1 MLKTDLIKGN
11 ILSSLVIFAIP
22 LIISNVFQQLYNTAD
37 IMIVGHYLGD
47 TSLAAIGASTV
58 IFELLVGF
66 TLGFGNGLSIVVA
79 RNFGSGNKE
88 AIKKSV
94 ALSLIIGLV
103 ITIIITVSSRF
114 FLYPLL
120 KVLKTPE
127 TILKESYVYI
137 STITLFIV
145 VMFGYNLCAGLL
157 RAIGNS
163 FAPLAF
169 LIISSL
175 LNIVLAIFF
184 IVNMKMGINGAAIAT
199 AIAQGISVILCLL
212 YIKNK
217 AKILIPSKRHFK
229 NDSILYKE
237 LISQGLSMALMSS
250 IVSLGSVVLQ
260 SSINNLGFLT
270 IAGHSAARKLFGLSI
285 IPFFALGTALST
297 FVSQNRGAEKGDRII
312 KAVKYVNIIGITWS
326 LFVFIILMF
335 TARFFIHIIS
345 GSEESIILNNGS
357 KYLRLSA
364 PFYIVLAVLINL
376 RFALQGLGEKII
388 PLISSFIEFIG
399 KILFVIF
406 IIPHFDYTGVILCE
420 PIIWCF
426 MTIQLVYAF
435 YRNPYILKFK
445 NNKLFG
451 DIKVE

>member
-11 ILSSLVIFAIP
+11 ILPSLVIFAIP

-94 ALSLIIGLV
+94 ALSLIIGLA
-103 ITIIITVSSRF
+103 ITIIITIGSRF

-120 KVLKTPE
+120 KALKTPE
-127 TILKESYVYI
+127 LILNESYVYI

-163 FAPLAF
+163 FAPLVF
-169 LIISSL
+169 LVISSL

-184 IVNMKMGINGAAIAT
+184 IAHMKMGINGAAIAT
-199 AIAQGISVILCLL
+199 AIAQGISVILCLF

-217 AKILIPSKRHFK
+217 AKILIPNKKHFE
-229 NDSILYKE
+229 NDKILYKE

-297 FVSQNRGAEKGDRII
+297 FVSQNRGAEKGDRIV
-312 KAVKYVNIIGITWS
+312 KAVKYANIIGITWS
-326 LFVFIILMF
+326 LFVFIVLMF

-345 GSEESIILNNGS
+345 GSEESVILNNGS

-388 PLISSFIEFIG
+388 PLISSFIELLG
-399 KILFVIF
+399 KVLFVIF

-420 PIIWCF
+420 PIILCF
-426 MTIQLVYAF
+426 MTIQLVYSF
-435 YRNPYILKFK
+435 YKNPYILKFRVK
-445 NNKLFG
+445 KLSV
-451 DIKVE
+451 I

>member
-1 MLKTDLIKGN
+1 MLKTDLIRGN

-94 ALSLIIGLV
+94 ALSLILGLA
-103 ITIIITVSSRF
+103 ITIIITIGSRF

-120 KVLKTPE
+120 KALRTPE
-127 TILKESYVYI
+127 AILQESYVYI

-145 VMFGYNLCAGLL
+145 VMFGYNLCASLL

-163 FAPLAF
+163 FAPLIF
-169 LIISSL
+169 LVISSI
-175 LNIVLAIFF
+175 LNISLDIFF

-199 AIAQGISVILCLL
+199 AIAQGVSVVLCLF

-217 AKILIPSKRHFK
+217 AKILIPNKTHFK
-229 NDSILYKE
+229 SDKALYKE

-250 IVSLGSVVLQ
+250 IVSLGSVILQ
-260 SSINNLGFLT
+260 SSINNLGYLT

-297 FVSQNRGAEKGDRII
+297 FVSQNRGAEKGERII
-312 KAVKYVNIIGITWS
+312 KGVKYANIIGVTWS
-326 LFVFIILMF
+326 LLVFVVLIF
-335 TARFFIHIIS
+335 TARFFIQIIS
-345 GSEESIILNNGS
+345 GSEENVILNNGS
-357 KYLRLSA
+357 KYLILSA
-364 PFYIVLAVLINL
+364 PFYTVLALLINL
-376 RFALQGLGEKII
+376 RFALQGLGEKVV
-388 PLISSFIEFIG
+388 PLISSFIELFG
-399 KILFVIF
+399 KILFVLF
-406 IIPHFDYTGVILCE
+406 IIPHFDYNGVIFCE

-426 MTIQLVYAF
+426 MTMQLVYAF
-435 YRNPYILKFK
+435 YKNPYILKFK
-445 NNKLFG
+445 TKKLST
-451 DIKVE
+451 I

>member
-120 KVLKTPE
+120 KALKTPE
-127 TILKESYVYI
+127 AILNESYVYI

-163 FAPLAF
+163 FAPLIF

-175 LNIVLAIFF
+175 LNIILAIFF
-184 IVNMKMGINGAAIAT
+184 IVHMKMGINGAAIAT
-199 AIAQGISVILCLL
+199 AIAQGISVALCLF
-212 YIKNK
+212 YIKSK
-217 AKILIPSKRHFK
+217 AKILIPNKRHFE
-229 NDSILYKE
+229 NDKFLYKE

-297 FVSQNRGAEKGDRII
+297 FVSQNRGAEKGDRIV
-312 KAVKYVNIIGITWS
+312 KAVKYANIIGIAWS
-326 LFVFIILMF
+326 LLVFIILMF

-345 GSEESIILNNGS
+345 GSEESVILNNGS
-357 KYLRLSA
+357 KYLKLSA
-364 PFYIVLAVLINL
+364 PFYIVLAILINL
-376 RFALQGLGEKII
+376 RFALQGLGEKIV

-406 IIPHFDYTGVILCE
+406 IIPHFDYTGVIFCE

-426 MTIQLVYAF
+426 MTVQLIYSF
-435 YRNPYILKFK
+435 YKNPYILKFRVK
-445 NNKLFG
+445 KLSV
-451 DIKVE
+451 I

>member
-103 ITIIITVSSRF
+103 VTVIITVGSRF

-120 KVLKTPE
+120 KALKTPE
-127 TILKESYVYI
+127 AILDESYVYI

-163 FAPLAF
+163 FAPLVF
-169 LIISSL
+169 LVISSL
-175 LNIVLAIFF
+175 LNIILAIFF

-199 AIAQGISVILCLL
+199 AIAQGISVILCLF

-229 NDSILYKE
+229 NDNLLYKE

-312 KAVKYVNIIGITWS
+312 KAVKYANIIGITWS
-326 LFVFIILMF
+326 LLVFIVLMF

-357 KYLRLSA
+357 RYLRLSA

-388 PLISSFIEFIG
+388 PLISSFIEFVG

-406 IIPHFDYTGVILCE
+406 IIPHFDYTGVIFCE

-435 YRNPYILKFK
+435 YKNPYILKFRVK
-445 NNKLFG
+445 KLLT
-451 DIKVE
+451 I